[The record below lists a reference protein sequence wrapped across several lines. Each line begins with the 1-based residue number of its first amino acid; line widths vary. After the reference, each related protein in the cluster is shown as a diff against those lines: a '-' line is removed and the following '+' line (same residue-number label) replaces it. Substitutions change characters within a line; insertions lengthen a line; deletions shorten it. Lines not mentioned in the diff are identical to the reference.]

1 MIGLSFTGLNTPHV
15 HKMEE
20 NTVIAITITCVFLI
34 LFANCACTVLEATSD
49 PPELPLLPTTAQQ
62 LQAEDASD
70 GCSPTDVSP
79 PMYTQGEGRYFLA
92 LPSPAVAQDE
102 GGNILALPSP
112 AVTQDEG
119 GHTLVL
125 PPPAVTQDE
134 RGNTL
139 VLPPL
144 AVTQDKYGYNS
155 GIPHLQSS
163 TLLPVYM
170 DGSDGALSK

>member
-1 MIGLSFTGLNTPHV
+1 MKESII
-15 HKMEE
+15 
-20 NTVIAITITCVFLI
+20 IAITITCVFLI
-34 LFANCACTVLEATSD
+34 LFASTVLEFLEATSD

-62 LQAEDASD
+62 LQAQDASD

-79 PMYTQGEGRYFLA
+79 PVYTQGEDLLA
-92 LPSPAVAQDE
+92 LPSPAMAQDE
-102 GGNILALPSP
+102 GGNILAPPPP
-112 AVTQDEG
+112 AMTQDEG

-125 PPPAVTQDE
+125 PPLATQGE

-144 AVTQDKYGYNS
+144 AMTQNKYGYNL

-163 TLLPVYM
+163 TCLCIWTALTAE
-170 DGSDGALSK
+170 ALSKR

>member
-1 MIGLSFTGLNTPHV
+1 
-15 HKMEE
+15 MEE
-20 NTVIAITITCVFLI
+20 NTVIAITLTCVFLI
-34 LFANCACTVLEATSD
+34 LFASCACTVLEFKATSN

-79 PMYTQGEGRYFLA
+79 PVYTQGEGRNFLA

-102 GGNILALPSP
+102 GGNILALPPP

-139 VLPPL
+139 PPL
-144 AVTQDKYGYNS
+144 AMTQNKYGYNS

-170 DGSDGALSK
+170 DGSDGRSSQ